1 MKLSV
6 DGAVL
11 APLEL
16 GFEELAALPGQIDD
30 ISSLVTGREGGGVR
44 LVSVLA
50 RAGLKPDATHLTCE
64 STDGKFSA
72 SVPLSSVRGA
82 IVAYRLGGEP
92 LPAAK
97 GGPIRFFIPEAASC
111 ATDEVDQ
118 CANVKYL
125 GRLYVSKGAG
135 SDTRP
140 TSRQEHE
147 KLHRH

>member
-6 DGAVL
+6 GGAVL

-16 GFEELAALPGQIDD
+16 GFEELAALPGQIED
-30 ISSLVTGREGGGVR
+30 IASLVSGREGGGVR
-44 LVSVLA
+44 LASVLA
-50 RAGLKPDATHLTCE
+50 RAGLKPDSTHLTCE

-72 SVPLSSVRGA
+72 SVPLSAVRDA
-82 IVAYRLGGEP
+82 IVAYHVGGEP
-92 LPAAK
+92 LPESK

-118 CANVKYL
+118 CANVKFL
-125 GRLYVSKGAG
+125 GRLYVTKGAG

-140 TSRQEHE
+140 TTAQEHD